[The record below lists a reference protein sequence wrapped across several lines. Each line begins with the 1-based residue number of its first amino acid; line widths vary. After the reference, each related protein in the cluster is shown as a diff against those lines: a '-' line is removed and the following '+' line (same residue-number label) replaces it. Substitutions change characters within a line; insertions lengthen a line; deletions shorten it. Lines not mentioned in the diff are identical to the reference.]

1 MTQPAPT
8 PSGPQGPDAGPP
20 LYRPVPSRDGPSIA
34 SVVCGAIAVLIGW
47 IPFVGLIGLIVAI
60 AAVVTGIIGVRR
72 PGERVLA
79 IVGLVCG
86 SLVIL
91 FWVAGFGLVATGL
104 YLHFSR

>member
-1 MTQPAPT
+1 VTQQAPT
-8 PSGPQGPDAGPP
+8 PSDPQGPYAGPP

-34 SVVCGAIAVLIGW
+34 SVVCGAIAILIGW
-47 IPFVGLIGLIVAI
+47 IPVVGLIGLVVAV

-86 SLVIL
+86 GLVIL
-91 FWVAGFGLVATGL
+91 LWIGGILLFVTGL
-104 YLHFSR
+104 YLHFSN